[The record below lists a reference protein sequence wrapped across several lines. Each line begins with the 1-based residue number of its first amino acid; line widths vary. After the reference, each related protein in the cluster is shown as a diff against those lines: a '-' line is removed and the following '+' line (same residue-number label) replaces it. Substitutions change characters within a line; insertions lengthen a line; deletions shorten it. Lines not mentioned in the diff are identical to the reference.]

1 MPMNMPEELP
11 VYLFTGFLDAGK
23 TTFIQDALES
33 RDFGEG
39 ENTLLL
45 LCEDGEVE
53 YDQDRFYTEGGETV
67 TIFPIEAEEDLSTF
81 MMTSLRKKYKPTRVI
96 IEWNGMWSLSSL
108 YENMP
113 LGWMIYQQVM
123 LADAGTF
130 LMYNQNIR
138 QLTFEQ
144 LQGAEMVAFNRC
156 RKDENFEE
164 WQMQVHKI
172 CRVANRKS
180 QIIYEFGPN
189 DIMMDDIQ
197 DPLPYD
203 MTKKRLDIKDEDF
216 AEWYRDINENQDA
229 YEGKEIIIKGRAV
242 VGDEIP
248 PGKFIFGR
256 HVMTC
261 CEADIQFAGL
271 LCRCDE
277 KKTAKLENGTWVE
290 VRARVKNEYD
300 PIYEEVG
307 PVMYCSKV
315 TKVAPC
321 QPEVATF

>member
-1 MPMNMPEELP
+1 MPVNMPTEMP

-33 RDFGEG
+33 KDFGED

-45 LCEDGEVE
+45 LCEEGEEE
-53 YDQDRFYTEGGETV
+53 YAPERFYCDGGEIV
-67 TIFPIEAEEDLSTF
+67 TIERIEEETDISPFLLN
-81 MMTSLRKKYKPTRVI
+81 SLAKKSGATRVI
-96 IEWNGMWSLSSL
+96 IEWNGMWRLPEL
-108 YENMP
+108 LENMP
-113 LGWMIYQQVM
+113 RSWIIYQEVM
-123 LADAGTF
+123 LVDATTF
-130 LMYNQNIR
+130 LMYNTNIR
-138 QLTFEQ
+138 QQTFEQ

-156 RKDENFEE
+156 RRGEDFEE

-189 DIMMDDIQ
+189 DILLDDIA

-203 MTKKRLDIKDEDF
+203 MTKDLLDIGDEDY
-216 AEWYRDINENQDA
+216 AEWYRDINEKQDE

-242 VGDEIP
+242 VGDELP

-271 LCRCDE
+271 LCRFDE
-277 KKTAKLENGTWVE
+277 GKTSALNNGTWVRI
-290 VRARVKNEYD
+290 RARVKNEYD

-307 PVMYCSKV
+307 PVMYCSEV
-315 TKVAPC
+315 SEEEPC

>member
-1 MPMNMPEELP
+1 MPMNTPPEMP
-11 VYLFTGFLDAGK
+11 VYLFTGFLDSGK

-33 RDFGEG
+33 RDFGED
-39 ENTLLL
+39 EQTLLL
-45 LCEDGEVE
+45 VCEEGEIE
-53 YDQDRFYTEGGETV
+53 YEPDRFYTEGGEKITV
-67 TIFPIEAEEDLSTF
+67 ETIEEETDFSPFLLN
-81 MMTSLRKKYKPTRVI
+81 SLAKKAGATRVV
-96 IEWNGMWSLSSL
+96 IEWNGMWRLASL

-113 LGWMIYQQVM
+113 MNWVIYQEVM
-123 LADAGTF
+123 LADSTTF
-130 LMYNQNIR
+130 LMYNRNIR
-138 QLTFEQ
+138 QQTFEQ

-156 RKDENFEE
+156 KRGDDFED
-164 WQMQVHKI
+164 WQMEVHKI
-172 CRVANRKS
+172 CRVANRRS

-203 MTKKRLDIKDEDF
+203 MSKKLLDIQDEDY
-216 AEWYRDINENQDA
+216 AEWYRDINEKQDE

-242 VGDEIP
+242 VGDELP

-271 LCRCDE
+271 LCRYDE
-277 KKTAKLENGTWVE
+277 KKTARLGNGTWVE
-290 VRARVKNEYD
+290 IRGKVKCEYD
-300 PIYEEVG
+300 PVYEEVG

-315 TKVAPC
+315 TKVDPC
-321 QPEVATF
+321 EPEVATF